1 MPCAYFQL
9 SMVRCFSAGTACL
22 SLKSTGFFVCPLAVS
37 ALQGMWPLA
46 RIPSEKFPHRQVF
59 VAQIK
64 IWIAPSQP
72 HAYQK

>member
-9 SMVRCFSAGTACL
+9 SIVRCFSAGTACL
-22 SLKSTGFFVCPLAVS
+22 SLKSTGFFVRPLAVH

-46 RIPSEKFPHRQVF
+46 RIPSEKFPHGKF
-59 VAQIK
+59 LWLQIK
-64 IWIAPSQP
+64 IPIAPSQS